1 MDEVRLRIT
10 SDGTPKGTRVV
21 TEDGTLIRGV
31 QLVSWHLSTGE
42 MARCTIE
49 VRAVAVDLVGEGSMP
64 EDPTAVVTLNQP
76 QEAPEGPGFR
86 ARYHCPE
93 CLRSAGRYDD
103 PDEVCAGPMME
114 TTRRARWSRP
124 MPERRGG
131 RRKLNITGCKH
142 VYKGTNS
149 KGGEFNIYEVTAV
162 AEAGRRSATS

>member
-21 TEDGTLIRGV
+21 TEDGKLIRGV
-31 QLVSWHLSTGE
+31 QLVSWHLSTAE

-93 CLRSAGRYDD
+93 CGLEYLD

-114 TTRRARWSRP
+114 HHAP
-124 MPERRGG
+124 
-131 RRKLNITGCKH
+131 CK
-142 VYKGTNS
+142 VVET
-149 KGGEFNIYEVTAV
+149 
-162 AEAGRRSATS
+162 